1 MSLWFDNRTVK
12 AMYIRNSQK
21 YGKPLKIIHAGE
33 YYASKEDEVVGTLL
47 GSCIAVCLYD
57 PEIQVAGMNHFMLP
71 GKISKVD
78 IFKDRTARYGITAMN
93 ELIDAVVKLGARRE
107 NLVAKVFGG
116 GSVLE
121 YKHKVTTIPEDNV
134 RVARIMLELADIQI
148 VQSDVGDTCSRKV
161 LLDVKSGRA
170 YLKKTRNR
178 KIIDVITDKEIEFA
192 KRNLVQNTV

>member
-1 MSLWFDNRTVK
+1 
-12 AMYIRNSQK
+12 MYIRNSQK

-33 YYASKEDEVVGTLL
+33 FYASKDDEIVGTLL
-47 GSCIAVCLYD
+47 GSCIAVCLHD
-57 PEIQVAGMNHFMLP
+57 PVNKVGGMNHFMLP

-93 ELIDAVVKLGARRE
+93 ELVDAVINLGARRE

-121 YKHKVTTIPEDNV
+121 YRHKVTTIPEDNV

-148 VQSDVGDTCSRKV
+148 VQTDVGDTCSRKV
-161 LLDVKSGRA
+161 LFDVKSGRA

-178 KIIDVITDKEIEFA
+178 KIIEDVATREIEYT
-192 KRNLVQNTV
+192 KRKLAYEA